1 MPGRYLGVSISFL
14 GMIQG
19 FLFAFLFFKKRKNV
33 NANLYLSLFMLIISV
48 VVLCNGL
55 VRIGFITSNPL
66 LILAVCPDLSFSLM
80 IFPALY
86 IYAVNIYSEKTGLRN
101 YSLKHLIPGIAAFFV
116 LLYPAYEAYIAS
128 YQLVADG
135 KKIHFMTL
143 EFDHKYILI
152 IILNLIHTVG
162 IVYYIKIMIL
172 LRRKRSCAI
181 TKKQMM
187 NLKWIKYSANIMFAA
202 FLALMLNIV
211 IIKLFNINMHL
222 KIDPDNFFSG
232 NIYSF
237 VIVFLGYKVM
247 FQPEIYYSADRLIS
261 GETGKIDKYSHIK
274 ISKEKAD
281 LIIARLEK
289 LMSVDKIY
297 TDSEL
302 TMEMMSEYL
311 SVNKNVLSFLLN
323 SIIKKKFIEYV
334 NEHRVRSI
342 IEIFREDSGINLLN
356 AAYKVGF
363 NSKASFNRAFKKHT
377 GMTPTEFIK
386 KISSRELT

>member
-1 MPGRYLGVSISFL
+1 
-14 GMIQG
+14 
-19 FLFAFLFFKKRKNV
+19 
-33 NANLYLSLFMLIISV
+33 
-48 VVLCNGL
+48 
-55 VRIGFITSNPL
+55 
-66 LILAVCPDLSFSLM
+66 
-80 IFPALY
+80 
-86 IYAVNIYSEKTGLRN
+86 
-101 YSLKHLIPGIAAFFV
+101 
-116 LLYPAYEAYIAS
+116 
-128 YQLVADG
+128 
-135 KKIHFMTL
+135 
-143 EFDHKYILI
+143 
-152 IILNLIHTVG
+152 
-162 IVYYIKIMIL
+162 
-172 LRRKRSCAI
+172 
-181 TKKQMM
+181 
-187 NLKWIKYSANIMFAA
+187 MFAA